1 MCRLSPSRNMKRR
14 PSTRTVCGR
23 RLTRCISMRDSAS
36 LKKAWWAKRDGSM
49 SLSSSLPMRCSRFR
63 LKAAVTWARSL

>member
-23 RLTRCISMRDSAS
+23 VLTRCISMRDSAS
-36 LKKAWWAKRDGSM
+36 LKKAWWRKRDGSR
-49 SLSSSLPMRCSRFR
+49 SVCSSRRMRCSRFR
-63 LKAAVTWARSL
+63 LKAAVTPALSL